1 MCSSY
6 VNNLFINCFQ
16 FIHCNYKHIGLFYNC
31 RKAKNRNSEIV
42 RLNGDKISIDTLNAI
57 EESMCVERVECLGDS
72 CKYYGY
78 YWYNVTFINS
88 IEIEVYLKKGNVSR
102 NAGTFQRHARTAT
115 LRLMRTHTLNS

>member
-1 MCSSY
+1 M
-6 VNNLFINCFQ
+6 
-16 FIHCNYKHIGLFYNC
+16 NY
-31 RKAKNRNSEIV
+31 SEIV

-88 IEIEVYLKKGNVSR
+88 IEIDVYLKKGEC
-102 NAGTFQRHARTAT
+102 
-115 LRLMRTHTLNS
+115 